1 MSSPAPAPSPVH
13 WTQPGL
19 LAMSETDGHGD
30 TCGPIAYLDYL
41 HLLTPAQWPLNVT
54 AIDTLRQ
61 FAIDDGNMNQP
72 AWGRGMT
79 ITSMA
84 AELEHR
90 LHITPVKV
98 VPYNAALDF
107 AAFRADLIAA
117 LLKHQLVIMETSNAA
132 ALPDNQPGVQYHF
145 VLMGG
150 LDSNL
155 GYYTCNGDTMTALA
169 HPGAAVEPVW
179 YGRDALAASKPCGYL
194 ILPALAPPA
203 PPPPPPAPAPDIKG
217 AILDLQAVIAS
228 AQNVAVSAA
237 AALKKLEQ

>member
-1 MSSPAPAPSPVH
+1 MSNPAPAPVH

-19 LAMSETDGHGD
+19 MAMSETDGHGD

-41 HLLTPAQWPLNVT
+41 HLIDPHTWPLNVA

-61 FAIDDGNMNQP
+61 WAIDDHNMNQP

-107 AAFRADLIAA
+107 AAFRADLITA
-117 LLKHQLVIMETSNAA
+117 LRDHHQLVIMETSKGYN
-132 ALPDNQPGVQYHF
+132 LPGNQPGVEYHF
-145 VLMGG
+145 VLFGG
-150 LDSNL
+150 IDSAL
-155 GYYTCNGDTMTALA
+155 GYWTCNGDTETALA
-169 HPGAAVEPVW
+169 HPGTAVEPVW
-179 YGRDALAASKPCGYL
+179 YDRAALQASAPVGYL
-194 ILPALAPPA
+194 ILPAITPPAPPA
-203 PPPPPPAPAPDIKG
+203 PPPPPAPDVKG
-217 AILDLQAVIAS
+217 ALAAIAT
-228 AQNVAVSAA
+228 AE
-237 AALKKLEQ
+237 AALADAKQKLGA